1 MTDVLRSWKSNMS
14 ISLEESTMTR
24 ASPRKDENTCR
35 RGVEVAQVEQLLKA
49 GIARIPTGTDTI
61 NSPATAVA

>member
-1 MTDVLRSWKSNMS
+1 
-14 ISLEESTMTR
+14 MTR